1 MLQLIAQLGEYA
13 SSDKVLIVSPE
24 ALYENL
30 FGLDEVITI
39 DKFGPQAT
47 ILSGQ
52 LASIFGMPIVVS
64 RFMSADL
71 AATGKYTGSGST
83 TGMLVV
89 SRESWNI
96 FARRGIQIA
105 QEQDITSGAYNMV
118 ATERLTF
125 DSLDAS
131 TVKNVAFGFNL

>member
-1 MLQLIAQLGEYA
+1 
-13 SSDKVLIVSPE
+13 
-24 ALYENL
+24 
-30 FGLDEVITI
+30 
-39 DKFGPQAT
+39 
-47 ILSGQ
+47 
-52 LASIFGMPIVVS
+52 MPVVVS
-64 RFMSADL
+64 RFMSDDL

-96 FARRGIQIA
+96 FARRGIQIQ

-125 DSLDAS
+125 DSLDAAA
-131 TVKNVAFGFNL
+131 VKNVAFGFNL